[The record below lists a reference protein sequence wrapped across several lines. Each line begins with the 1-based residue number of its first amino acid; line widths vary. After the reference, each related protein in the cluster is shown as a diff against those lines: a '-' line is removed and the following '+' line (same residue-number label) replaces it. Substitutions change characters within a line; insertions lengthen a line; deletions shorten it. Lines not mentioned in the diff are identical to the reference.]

1 MANQIQANGLATLRG
16 VLANET
22 MKRRFEEILKESAGA
37 FMASIIELYQGDSY
51 LQKCSAN
58 AVVLEA
64 LKAATLK
71 LPINKALGFAYI
83 IPYGST
89 PTFVIGYKGLIQLA
103 MRSGQYRYINAD
115 VVCEGEE
122 IHYNR
127 VTGALEIQG
136 VPKSDK
142 VIGYFAYFQLLNG
155 FEKAI
160 YWTRERVTEHAQK
173 YSKSFSINGSAWKTN
188 FDDMA
193 LKTVLRRI
201 ISKYGVMSVEFA
213 EAVAH
218 DNADE
223 RIEAEARANANS
235 EPLEI
240 PTDFADSSSKDSAA
254 GSRPDAAADLEP
266 GF

>member
-22 MKRRFEEILKESAGA
+22 MKRRFEEILKENAGA

-89 PTFVIGYKGLIQLA
+89 PTFVLGYKGLIQLA

-115 VVCEGEE
+115 VVYEGEE
-122 IHYNR
+122 IHYDR
-127 VTGALEIQG
+127 VTGSLEIQG
-136 VPKSDK
+136 AAKSEN

-160 YWTRERVTEHAQK
+160 YWTRERVAEHAKK
-173 YSKSFSINGSAWKTN
+173 YSKSFALNGSAWKTN

-213 EAVAH
+213 ETVAH

-223 RIEAEARANANS
+223 RVEAEAQANANG

-240 PTDFADSSSKDSAA
+240 PTDFADSPAKDSAA
-254 GSRPDAAADLEP
+254 SSRPDPAADLEP